1 MKMHRFTLQ
10 AEVEPV
16 RFEPGSNPT
25 ELFLLLAHLSQD
37 HKTDSEICSFN
48 KYLQRTHYV
57 QGLCQVLSTHWQA
70 GPCHWVGKCSVEETA
85 VVYRTVVLLYLYA
98 QVCGEAPYPS
108 FWAPGRLLGC

>member
-37 HKTDSEICSFN
+37 HKTDSKRFVRLTNIYKEHIM
-48 KYLQRTHYV
+48 
-57 QGLCQVLSTHWQA
+57 
-70 GPCHWVGKCSVEETA
+70 
-85 VVYRTVVLLYLYA
+85 YRDYA
-98 QVCGEAPYPS
+98 RC
-108 FWAPGRLLGC
+108 